1 MQRSRRSGRGVTIA
15 NVPGSR
21 LSAPA
26 PVSSST
32 PSRRR
37 RSGGAL
43 LGAAAFFAVAGAIA
57 YRAVEWTRVYGHPW
71 SRWAFCDFRTVVYY
85 PAVAFLAGDNP
96 YDAAAFTRTYPAP
109 FEFPPYSPLTILLHL
124 PFALLP
130 VGAAAVAYFA
140 TILGLTLAI
149 AAMALR
155 LGGLAATVP
164 RIFVVGTLALLSRPG
179 QANLTLGQVAATATV
194 ACYTALG
201 WSRSRPWLAATGL
214 AVATFKPT
222 FGGPLGLLM
231 LARGDGGVVLRGLAL
246 AAAATAWPAL
256 TVVARAGG
264 PAAFA
269 HLVTAAET
277 TWATRPENAA
287 STSISRLDAAALIGR
302 LLGHP
307 PSAPVLVSLTAAVLG
322 TAGLA
327 VRRLGARD
335 AATWRLSAAVGC
347 VAILL
352 SSYHQHYDGLL
363 LTLPVAAL
371 VAGRWAPPSVAAP
384 AARGVLLALLLIPA
398 VNYAGTS
405 LPARLPL
412 LPHLPASHALWVAA
426 TAANGAALLAAFAI
440 YTLLAFRA
448 ARLAATAD
456 HSTPDRS

>member
-1 MQRSRRSGRGVTIA
+1 M
-15 NVPGSR
+15 
-21 LSAPA
+21 
-26 PVSSST
+26 
-32 PSRRR
+32 
-37 RSGGAL
+37 
-43 LGAAAFFAVAGAIA
+43 AGAIA
-57 YRAVEWTRVYGHPW
+57 YRAVERTRVYGHPFL
-71 SRWAFCDFRTVVYY
+71 SRWAFCDFRTAVYY

-96 YDAAAFTRTYPAP
+96 YDAAAFTRTYPVP
-109 FEFPPYSPLTILLHL
+109 VNFPPYSPLTILLHL

-287 STSISRLDAAALIGR
+287 STSIIRLDAAALIGR

-307 PSAPVLVSLTAAVLG
+307 PSAPVLVILAAAVLG
-322 TAGLA
+322 TAALA

-335 AATWRLSAAVGC
+335 APTWRLSAAVVC

-352 SSYHQHYDGLL
+352 SSYHQAYDGLL

-384 AARGVLLALLLIPA
+384 AARAALLALLLIPA
-398 VNYAGTS
+398 VNYVGTF
-405 LPARLPL
+405 AV

-448 ARLAATAD
+448 ARLAATAGRASSAGR
-456 HSTPDRS
+456 STPPSL

>member
-1 MQRSRRSGRGVTIA
+1 
-15 NVPGSR
+15 
-21 LSAPA
+21 
-26 PVSSST
+26 VSSST

-37 RSGGAL
+37 RPGGAL

-57 YRAVEWTRVYGHPW
+57 YRAVERTRVYGHPFL
-71 SRWAFCDFRTVVYY
+71 SRWAFCDFRTAVYY

-96 YDAAAFTRTYPAP
+96 YDAAAFTRTYPVP
-109 FEFPPYSPLTILLHL
+109 VNFPPYSPLTILLHL

-140 TILGLTLAI
+140 TILGLTLVI

-164 RIFVVGTLALLSRPG
+164 RIFVVGALVLLSRPG

-277 TWATRPENAA
+277 AWATRPENAA
-287 STSISRLDAAALIGR
+287 STSIIRLDTAALIGR

-307 PSAPVLVSLTAAVLG
+307 PSAPVLVILAAAVLG
-322 TAGLA
+322 TAGLT

-335 AATWRLSAAVGC
+335 APTWRLSAAVVC

-352 SSYHQHYDGLL
+352 SSYHQAYDGLL

-384 AARGVLLALLLIPA
+384 AARAALLALLLIPA
-398 VNYAGTS
+398 VNYVGTF
-405 LPARLPL
+405 AV

-448 ARLAATAD
+448 GRLAATAD
-456 HSTPDRS
+456 RSTPDRS